1 MYHPLHLLHPVR
13 AVDLPLARYR
23 AGRVDKL
30 LEAEETLARGV
41 EELGVFALE
50 RKRTS
55 AGCTMRRMVYD
66 RGVHEAV

>member
-1 MYHPLHLLHPVR
+1 MYHPLHPLHPVR
-13 AVDLPLARYR
+13 AVDLPLARHR

-50 RKRTS
+50 RTS